1 MKRNKLHNDFE
12 PMGKIMEDI
21 NTYCEMYEKSA
32 PSAKSVRRW
41 LDGKYAKSKVKTK
54 ARTKNTKSQTKYYMD
69 DVAEILRI
77 DHDIDINEAEDYST
91 PGGYLYESLKFN
103 REIDDEID
111 KIGDE
116 YVYMHKHMYD
126 TDKNYREKVDS
137 TMHRIKTSMMLNLML
152 KGSYFPSRLYEANN
166 IRILSSAMQYVDGN
180 DNGEITKAINE
191 DKVLSGDLSY
201 YLYKA

>member
-1 MKRNKLHNDFE
+1 MISF
-12 PMGKIMEDI
+12 
-21 NTYCEMYEKSA
+21 TYSLFFA
-32 PSAKSVRRW
+32 HRAAS
-41 LDGKYAKSKVKTK
+41 D
-54 ARTKNTKSQTKYYMD
+54 
-69 DVAEILRI
+69 
-77 DHDIDINEAEDYST
+77 AEDYST

>member
-41 LDGKYAKSKVKTK
+41 LDGKYAKSKVKAK

-91 PGGYLYESLKFN
+91 PGGYMYENLRFN
-103 REIDDEID
+103 REIEDEID

-116 YVYMHKHMYD
+116 YVYMHKNMYD
-126 TDKNYREKVDS
+126 TDEDYRAKVDA
-137 TMHRIKTSMMLNLML
+137 TIQRIKTSMMLNIML
-152 KGSYFPSRLYEANN
+152 EDNSFPAKLYEVNN

-180 DNGEITKAINE
+180 DNGEITKAMNDE
-191 DKVLSGDLSY
+191 KVLSGDLSY